1 MQLKDLGERAIVRD
15 FLTLFEIPDDD
26 VYVDS
31 SKGLMLKVDGFRL
44 DYTAGD
50 ADLYDMGWKAVTS
63 VISDLISRGGRPI
76 ELLLSVGVP
85 KDLDYSVF
93 SSLASAVKDASDY
106 YNVKVVGGD
115 TNEGNW
121 IDLFGIAEPMC
132 YKPARKVN
140 SKAVLII
147 SEPIGYTET
156 VFNTNKGKNTIF
168 GQKLVHPVLRTD
180 ILEFF
185 SQFCEKI
192 YYSTDISDGLF
203 VALHNIARRL
213 KVKVVMTQLPLADE
227 VRAAVSAEPLEFLSK
242 GGEDYATIILL
253 NNDVTDSALSFLEY
267 LGLRP
272 QVIGYTIPGSG
283 VEFEGVEVPER
294 GWDSFKGWI

>member
-1 MQLKDLGERAIVRD
+1 MKLKDLGERAIVRD
-15 FLTLFEIPDDD
+15 LLTLFGIPDDD

-44 DYTAGD
+44 DYTAGG

-63 VISDLISRGGRPI
+63 VISDLVSRGGKPF
-76 ELLLSVGVP
+76 ELLLSIGVP
-85 KDLDYSVF
+85 KDLDYSAF
-93 SSLASAVKDASDY
+93 SSLVSAIKDASDY

-121 IDLFGIAEPMC
+121 VDLFGVAEPLC
-132 YKPARKVN
+132 YKPAHKVN
-140 SKAVLII
+140 SKGVLII

-168 GQKLVHPVLRTD
+168 GQKLVHPTVRTE

-185 SQFCEKI
+185 SKFCEKI

-203 VALHNIARRL
+203 VSLHNVARRL
-213 KVKVVMTQLPLADE
+213 GVKVVVTELPLADE
-227 VRAAVSAEPLEFLSK
+227 VKALASVDPLGFLSK
-242 GGEDYATIILL
+242 GGEDYATLILL
-253 NNDVTDSALSFLEY
+253 SDEVVDVALSYLES

-272 QVIGYTIPGSG
+272 QLIGYATPGSG
-283 VEFEGVEVPER
+283 VEFEGIAVPER